1 KSDPLGVTAIG
12 SRVSGVGVAG
22 LTLGGGYSWK
32 SNQYGLTID
41 NVVEYEGGLN
51 NFGIV
56 TKFTMRAVP
65 QTEVYGGLLFYD
77 PLVINA
83 VIQALVNFQANNKD
97 PKAQITGSFIILP
110 SQYFVTLL
118 VFYDAP
124 TAPAGIFDEFIKISS
139 FGTLNTQSYLTFV
152 QAAPVTQAVNLQSRY
167 STVSI
172 TQLSTNLLR
181 TINNQLLFYNSTL
194 GSKPGAFFIYS
205 IEPFIS
211 TYFDKSQGGAYPH
224 VPSSTPLFPLLI
236 QFGWESSSDNNAFI
250 DGLKS
255 TTNTILQAALDDGQ
269 DIGGSKQIRYPNNA
283 LGDTPLEQMY
293 GDNVA
298 KLRSIRQAWDPYNIM
313 YLCGGFKF

>member
-1 KSDPLGVTAIG
+1 MNPGFSSTTGVLIAMNRFRQITYHANSQTVDLGSGLLWDDVYRKLDPLGVTAIG

-41 NVVEYEGGLN
+41 NVVEYE
-51 NFGIV
+51 
-56 TKFTMRAVP
+56 
-65 QTEVYGGLLFYD
+65 
-77 PLVINA
+77 
-83 VIQALVNFQANNKD
+83 
-97 PKAQITGSFIILP
+97 
-110 SQYFVTLL
+110 
-118 VFYDAP
+118 
-124 TAPAGIFDEFIKISS
+124 
-139 FGTLNTQSYLTFV
+139 
-152 QAAPVTQAVNLQSRY
+152 
-167 STVSI
+167 
-172 TQLSTNLLR
+172 
-181 TINNQLLFYNSTL
+181 
-194 GSKPGAFFIYS
+194 
-205 IEPFIS
+205 
-211 TYFDKSQGGAYPH
+211 
-224 VPSSTPLFPLLI
+224 
-236 QFGWESSSDNNAFI
+236 FGWESSSDNNAFI